1 MAMEKKS
8 ENPGSKLVKSP
19 TVEFISG
26 KRKAEIEKEMKN
38 YKKLGS
44 IIF

>member
-1 MAMEKKS
+1 MVMENKS
-8 ENPGSKLVKSP
+8 ENPGSKLVRSP
-19 TVEFISG
+19 TVEFIYG
-26 KRKAEIEKEMKN
+26 KRKAEIEKELKN